1 MLIYG
6 AIDNLW
12 STDNWGC
19 LYERLDNLT
28 ASQFGPIANPL
39 LISQWI
45 LFNTLLVRLKIMYR
59 SLTLGLVLV
68 FCGGGFL
75 ALLVCNWPKP
85 MGRLY
90 IRSFAKNFL
99 GVIIMSADVTKR
111 HQIMTCVYIFKALC
125 IPRSDSAKDY
135 MAHKNSSNNDKTN

>member
-1 MLIYG
+1 
-6 AIDNLW
+6 
-12 STDNWGC
+12 
-19 LYERLDNLT
+19 
-28 ASQFGPIANPL
+28 
-39 LISQWI
+39 
-45 LFNTLLVRLKIMYR
+45 MYR

-85 MGRLY
+85 MGRFY
-90 IRSFAKNFL
+90 IRILQIVCPHNVVTIRL
-99 GVIIMSADVTKR
+99 HGVTKR
-111 HQIMTCVYIFKALC
+111 RQTTSCVYIIKALC